1 MNRKRNLGRLA
12 SLAVA
17 IVAVL
22 AGAKDPRTRR
32 FLEAVL

>member
-12 SLAVA
+12 SLTVA

-22 AGAKDPRTRR
+22 AVTA
-32 FLEAVL
+32 